1 MSFNRLWSQVNCR
14 NDLKLKMCLSVATNF
29 NRGRIFKLV
38 EKVIYYEVVLDFKFV
53 EAEDLGPSVQYV

>member
-14 NDLKLKMCLSVATNF
+14 NDLKLTMCLSVATNF

>member
-14 NDLKLKMCLSVATNF
+14 NDLKLTMCLSVATNF
-29 NRGRIFKLV
+29 NRGSIFKLV

-53 EAEDLGPSVQYV
+53 ETEDLEPSVQYV